1 MDVPQT
7 ITTISII
14 VATLISFISNLISS
28 LSQDDLDEMI
38 EDEIPN
44 SRRLQKFWLRYD
56 ETLNPFLLL
65 ETLLL
70 SLALFTY
77 GLSLTLAD
85 DSLFSIIVS
94 FVVLL
99 VIIAVLKFASFVAG
113 MKLSKKYVHK
123 FIAFYDLFFTLNKPM
138 EALTDKISLR
148 VSGKNAEENSREE
161 ITAMFESAKDEG
173 SLDDDEYR
181 ILKNIMNF
189 SEVLVSDV
197 MTPRT
202 VMITFTEGQTIGEVQ
217 NITELSQ
224 YSRIPVWSQDTE
236 HEEIVGYVL
245 SKDIFLTALK
255 GENNKNI
262 RSITRELNLIEEG
275 TRLDKALEE
284 FLRRKK
290 HMFIVVDEYGGVE
303 GLITMEDVLETIL
316 GVEIIDEGDKVADLR
331 VLAKQQRDK
340 RIEKKQ

>member
-138 EALTDKISLR
+138 EALTD
-148 VSGKNAEENSREE
+148 
-161 ITAMFESAKDEG
+161 
-173 SLDDDEYR
+173 
-181 ILKNIMNF
+181 
-189 SEVLVSDV
+189 
-197 MTPRT
+197 
-202 VMITFTEGQTIGEVQ
+202 
-217 NITELSQ
+217 
-224 YSRIPVWSQDTE
+224 
-236 HEEIVGYVL
+236 
-245 SKDIFLTALK
+245 
-255 GENNKNI
+255 
-262 RSITRELNLIEEG
+262 
-275 TRLDKALEE
+275 
-284 FLRRKK
+284 
-290 HMFIVVDEYGGVE
+290 
-303 GLITMEDVLETIL
+303 
-316 GVEIIDEGDKVADLR
+316 
-331 VLAKQQRDK
+331 
-340 RIEKKQ
+340 